1 MGQLPFIGMTFLFI
15 SVISQISKNNNIQFP
30 DQINSNNMDYW
41 SDIVMQ
47 NLQDNASFVQ
57 GTACWLII
65 IFHHR

>member
-1 MGQLPFIGMTFLFI
+1 MGQLPFIGITFLFI

-30 DQINSNNMDYW
+30 EQINSNNMDYW

>member
-30 DQINSNNMDYW
+30 EQINSNNMDYW